1 MKKNI
6 FLSLLIAFSVFTT
19 ARSQNSLPAYKIT
32 ADTAAYILLQPDY
45 WEMMGDT
52 TGSLT
57 LDQAINSN
65 LFQNDDQKINYKIP
79 VYWQRYQIINS
90 FPKETKISL
99 PETSSRADLYTK
111 INGGEWQHFITGTGV
126 KWSQRDGLKRIPAFI
141 LSIPSGDTLTVY
153 KRMYWNF
160 IESQP
165 DSLSVYVA
173 PADKLIMY
181 NYVKDESTQMI
192 SIQGAFILALFI
204 LSMIFS
210 FYFFRVVQEKE
221 FLYFSLYLFLA
232 SMEAIPS
239 LNDLFFREYPQ
250 FLLYLYIFS
259 NSLTGFVLVH
269 AFRQFLKTSKLFPV
283 WDKVLI
289 VFSFLY
295 TTVLL
300 FSHFASTLFRTNLSQ
315 ASHLFY
321 NIFNLTS
328 GVILLI
334 TLLLY
339 VKKHDSEIRIM
350 IIAFTPV
357 LLLEVLAY
365 TELITYGLYAPRL
378 GVPAVSGYAI
388 AFNKAAFFILILCVL
403 WMIAFFNWVMFLRF
417 SNLRKKVAQQA
428 SLDQMKSRF
437 FTNISHEFRTPLTLI
452 IGPIEDLLNDK
463 NAQKF
468 REPLQYIH
476 RNSKRLLQLIN
487 QLLDL
492 SKLDVGNYQLN
503 TSRDDIIPFVKQ
515 IVHSFSSMA
524 YRKNILLET
533 EVDPRLKNDLRN
545 ETVWFYFDED
555 VLEKI
560 LTNLL
565 ANAFKFTPA
574 DGSII
579 VSICLSENAML
590 ELKVEDT
597 GTGISSEKIP
607 FIFDRFYQADDSHKK
622 QYEGTGIGLAL
633 VKELVELHKGTISV
647 KSTINSGT
655 TFSCYFPFNK
665 KDPSKI
671 TAINKTLFENPV
683 EVSIET
689 GNEQHEENENG
700 GQASVLI
707 VEDQQDVRKYIRSK
721 LADAYTVLEAK
732 NGKEGFDMARQHI
745 PDLVISDVMMPLMDG
760 FELCE
765 QLKTDDFTSHIPV
778 ILLTARAEDIDKLT
792 GLETGADAYLI
803 KPFNSKELLLRVHN
817 LIELRNKLRKKF
829 SGKLLVKPSEITV
842 TSKDSEFMQRL
853 LDTVEKHISDEK
865 FSVEQLGHEFGM
877 SPSQINR
884 KLKAIINQSAVEFIR
899 SIRMQRA
906 LELLKS
912 DKATIAEIAYETGF
926 REPAYFSRVFK
937 NHFGYSP
944 SEVKKEGA

>member
-1 MKKNI
+1 VIK
-6 FLSLLIAFSVFTT
+6 
-19 ARSQNSLPAYKIT
+19 
-32 ADTAAYILLQPDY
+32 
-45 WEMMGDT
+45 
-52 TGSLT
+52 
-57 LDQAINSN
+57 
-65 LFQNDDQKINYKIP
+65 
-79 VYWQRYQIINS
+79 
-90 FPKETKISL
+90 
-99 PETSSRADLYTK
+99 
-111 INGGEWQHFITGTGV
+111 
-126 KWSQRDGLKRIPAFI
+126 
-141 LSIPSGDTLTVY
+141 
-153 KRMYWNF
+153 
-160 IESQP
+160 
-165 DSLSVYVA
+165 
-173 PADKLIMY
+173 
-181 NYVKDESTQMI
+181 
-192 SIQGAFILALFI
+192 
-204 LSMIFS
+204 
-210 FYFFRVVQEKE
+210 
-221 FLYFSLYLFLA
+221 
-232 SMEAIPS
+232 
-239 LNDLFFREYPQ
+239 
-250 FLLYLYIFS
+250 LLY
-259 NSLTGFVLVH
+259 G
-269 AFRQFLKTSKLFPV
+269 
-283 WDKVLI
+283 
-289 VFSFLY
+289 
-295 TTVLL
+295 
-300 FSHFASTLFRTNLSQ
+300 
-315 ASHLFY
+315 
-321 NIFNLTS
+321 
-328 GVILLI
+328 I
-334 TLLLY
+334 TLLLTLSLY
-339 VKKHDSEIRIM
+339 VRNKDQITKLVLIGL
-350 IIAFTPV
+350 TPV
-357 LLLEVLAY
+357 LCLQVAAY
-365 TELITYGLYAPRL
+365 SIAIINGLYYPKLGAPDVTAYNTGFTR
-378 GVPAVSGYAI
+378 
-388 AFNKAAFFILILCVL
+388 AAFYILIICYFWMMVFFTWVL
-403 WMIAFFNWVMFLRF
+403 FLRF

-468 REPLQYIH
+468 REPLLYIH
-476 RNSKRLLQLIN
+476 RSSKRLLQLIN

-503 TSRDDIIPFVKQ
+503 TTRDDIIPFVKQ

-524 YRKNILLET
+524 HRKNILLET
-533 EVDPRLKNDLRN
+533 EVDPRLKNDFRD
-545 ETVWFYFDED
+545 EVVSFYFDED
-555 VLEKI
+555 IIEKI

-574 DGSII
+574 DGNII

-597 GTGISSEKIP
+597 GTGIPSEKLP

-633 VKELVELHKGTISV
+633 VKELVELHNGTISV
-647 KSTINSGT
+647 ESTINSGT

-665 KDPSKI
+665 KVLSKN

-683 EVSIET
+683 EVITEAE
-689 GNEQHEENENG
+689 NEEHEENGNG
-700 GQASVLI
+700 GQARVLV

-721 LADAYTVLEAK
+721 LADAYIVLEAK

-745 PDLVISDVMMPLMDG
+745 PDLVISDVMMPEMDG
-760 FELCE
+760 FELCQ

-817 LIELRNKLRKKF
+817 LIELRKKLRKKF

-912 DKATIAEIAYETGF
+912 DQATIAEIAYEIGF

-937 NHFGYSP
+937 NHFGYPP
-944 SEVKKEGA
+944 SDVKKEES